1 MIVII
6 SDNRCTCKRF
16 VRISDCLVSER
27 EGGRRERERERER
40 GREERGGREQ
50 REWEGDRETM
60 KSKSYTMLTMTP
72 YAGFDALRPFTPE
85 LKFVTGPFFN
95 KRPFANFGRL

>member
-1 MIVII
+1 MGNCKSATIIDGKLCTCHRVIVII

-60 KSKSYTMLTMTP
+60 KSKSYT
-72 YAGFDALRPFTPE
+72 G
-85 LKFVTGPFFN
+85 
-95 KRPFANFGRL
+95 